1 MGVGEGVGV
10 GAGEGMGV
18 GAGEGSTLGDGCGV
32 GLGSGMGVGSA
43 DGVGSGVGV
52 GSTAGDPDGSTASAA
67 NAMIPEDPTGN
78 HVKSAATSVAT
89 ARTDPARRPNRRRAG
104 FFSTMSL
111 SFKPSVSR
119 GLLLAGCR
127 AGQQGAR
134 YGSKGSGVGPLSAP
148 SGIVPVGSWQA
159 WQVPRLSILS
169 RLLSATAGTDP
180 SGYGAV
186 AE

>member
-1 MGVGEGVGV
+1 V
-10 GAGEGMGV
+10 
-18 GAGEGSTLGDGCGV
+18 GSTLGDGCGV
-32 GLGSGMGVGSA
+32 GLGSGTGVGSA

-78 HVKSAATSVAT
+78 HVKSAATIVAT

-119 GLLLAGCR
+119 GLLLAVAGR
-127 AGQQGAR
+127 ASRGPATGAR
-134 YGSKGSGVGPLSAP
+134 GLVSG
-148 SGIVPVGSWQA
+148 
-159 WQVPRLSILS
+159 R
-169 RLLSATAGTDP
+169 
-180 SGYGAV
+180 
-186 AE
+186 